1 MCVSYA
7 LAALLVYV
15 AGVICG
21 LFVTDGRPVE
31 RLGLAL
37 SWPLGPIAFVVTVL
51 VLLLASL
58 IAYPTV
64 TLPAVLAIALVVW
77 ISC

>member
-1 MCVSYA
+1 MSYA
-7 LAALLVYV
+7 LAALLVYG
-15 AGVICG
+15 AGVLCG
-21 LFVTDGRPVE
+21 LLATDGRPVE
-31 RLGLAL
+31 RVGVALA
-37 SWPLGPIAFVVTVL
+37 WPLGPIAFVVTLL

-64 TLPAVLAIALVVW
+64 MLPAAVAIALAAW